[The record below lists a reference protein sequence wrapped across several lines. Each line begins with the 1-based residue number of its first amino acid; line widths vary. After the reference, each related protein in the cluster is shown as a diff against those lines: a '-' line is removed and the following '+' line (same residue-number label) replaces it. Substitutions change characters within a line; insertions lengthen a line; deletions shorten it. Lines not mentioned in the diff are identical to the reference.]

1 MSAIKIKSGGTWT
14 TINSVVVNNN
24 NVVQQSG
31 TSITDVMSQ
40 SAITE
45 ALEDIISIIPSED
58 EYAKKSYVDD
68 LVNSVPLETAGATAI
83 IDMTCAKLFGSESP
97 ILANYYGDKTALYKV
112 LDHFKI
118 GTFDSDGKLTNECAP
133 GRLTVN
139 KSGIEVAIDGSMGD
153 VMLYTDID
161 IYRDRSSMKGMIV
174 QGSTGTTASTY
185 NVLGLSLKSHS
196 VAGKNAKKFE
206 PFAFTPHYT
215 VNAKLDDDN
224 EIQQHSIYNEN
235 IAGSYS
241 ADNGMFTTHYRTNGN
256 GFATTHV
263 SSLQSS
269 QNARKKGGGYMGLYY
284 DFYEVWITAM
294 YLELGTLDFT
304 NSSLFG
310 NGCTKYAPTASDWFS
325 DSVPGNSGVRI
336 KHDGGDLYD
345 RLMESIYGL
354 NGNTG
359 TTYNNAGICST
370 SDYYNFTECLEA
382 QRIMDGIT
390 KAGLTASIGGTVLY
404 TYDAN
409 GDVVAATGVDVTTGE
424 GMEDNKKYFTVRNVN
439 GCQGLAEGVM
449 TGVVNIYMKK
459 IFAANVMRSST
470 NVGGDVAIWKFSHP
484 VYRGLDLL
492 SGMFTQLEG
501 AYWVMNAE
509 GDAALDGTAAAC
521 TSQDFYYAESW
532 NDVPKTITTAND
544 YSVSNLEGIPG
555 VLSGLTKGYHADGI
569 PNGWVISTDYN
580 MSLFAHT
587 AFGASQ
593 HTYECGYCWKGGTV
607 YGAPSSSNSYPI
619 HDHRYANASVVG
631 CAALAGAAG
640 RTLYADASVSISPDT
655 FAGGFAHPQIKV

>member
-1 MSAIKIKSGGTWT
+1 MSAIKIKSGETWT
-14 TINSVVVNNN
+14 AINSVVVNNN

-31 TSITDVMSQ
+31 TSITNVMSQ
-40 SAITE
+40 SAVTKM
-45 ALEDIISIIPSED
+45 AEDIISLIPNKD

-83 IDMTCAKLFGSESP
+83 ADMTCARLFGTESP
-97 ILANYYGDKTALYKV
+97 VLADYYGNKEALYKV

-118 GTFDSDGKLTNECAP
+118 GTFDKDGKLTNECAP

-139 KSGIEVAIDGSMGD
+139 KSGVEVAIDGSMGD

-161 IYRDRSSMKGMIV
+161 IYRDRSSMKGMTV
-174 QGSTGTTASTY
+174 NGSTGTTASTY

-215 VNAKLDDDN
+215 VNTKLDGDS
-224 EIQQHSIYNEN
+224 ETQQHSIYNTN
-235 IAGSYS
+235 VAGYYS

-256 GFATTHV
+256 GFPTTHV

-269 QNARKKGGGYMGLYY
+269 ENARKKGGDYMGLYY
-284 DFYEVWITAM
+284 DFYEVWLTAM

-304 NSSLFG
+304 NSSYFG
-310 NGCTKYAPTASDWFS
+310 NGCTKYYPTASDWFS
-325 DSVPGNSGVRI
+325 DSTPGNSGVRI
-336 KHDGGDLYD
+336 KHAGGDLYD
-345 RLMESIYGL
+345 RLMEGIYGL

-359 TTYNNAGICST
+359 STYNNAGICS
-370 SDYYNFTECLEA
+370 SNDYYNFSECLEA
-382 QRIMDGIT
+382 QRIMDGI
-390 KAGLTASIGGTVLY
+390 KKSGHSISGTILY
-404 TYDAN
+404 TYDSN
-409 GDVVAATGVDVTTGE
+409 GEVVTATGVDVTTGE
-424 GMEDNKKYFTVRNVN
+424 GMVDNKKYFTVRNVP
-439 GCQGLAEGVM
+439 GCQGLADGVM

-509 GDAALDGTAAAC
+509 GDKALDGTAAAC
-521 TSQDFYYAESW
+521 TSQDFYYAENW
-532 NDVPKTITTAND
+532 DDVPKEITTESG
-544 YSVSNLEGIPG
+544 YSASNLESIPG
-555 VLSGLTKGYHADGI
+555 VLSGLTKGYHTDGH
-569 PNGWVISTDYN
+569 PAGWATKTDYN

-587 AFGASQ
+587 EFNDSQ
-593 HTYECGYCWKGGTV
+593 HTYECGYMWKSGTV
-607 YGAPSSSNSYPI
+607 YGAPTSSNSYPT

-631 CAALAGAAG
+631 CAANAGAAG
-640 RTLYADASVSISPDT
+640 RTLRAHVSVSASSGRY
-655 FAGGFAHPQIKV
+655 AGGFAHPQISF